1 MISEESKVLRECVNE
16 DVAKLVGEF
25 AAFDTSIEEEYFYE
39 FERYGNSHLVV
50 SKYDFCSVLLG
61 SNLLI
66 HQYKILKRTT
76 KSYVVKYIETKVYV
90 KSVFPTALFD
100 FTFIDFFR
108 LHASDKRV
116 FPFRRSDFDD
126 GLKCLDYL
134 EKQKEIVHMDS
145 DCIIQLN
152 GGDFLIN
159 PPKTVSDG

>member
-16 DVAKLVGEF
+16 DVAKLIGEF

-50 SKYDFCSVLLG
+50 SKYSFSSVTLG

-66 HQYKILKRTT
+66 HKYKILKRTT

-100 FTFIDFFR
+100 FTFI
-108 LHASDKRV
+108 
-116 FPFRRSDFDD
+116 
-126 GLKCLDYL
+126 
-134 EKQKEIVHMDS
+134 
-145 DCIIQLN
+145 
-152 GGDFLIN
+152 FLIF
-159 PPKTVSDG
+159 PSWL